1 MIAPIRRLLL
11 AHPRDVFRSQDHV
24 DRGWSE
30 LGFLERP
37 DYMEAVREYDSFA
50 ALLTRLVGEIVYL
63 PVDGGV
69 GLDAIYVQD
78 PVLVTDRGAIL
89 CRMGKTA
96 REGEPAAMGAFLATM
111 GVPVVGEIAAPGCVE
126 GGDVLW
132 LDPRTLAVGQGY
144 RTNSEGIRQLRAL
157 LGDAVD
163 ELVVVPL
170 PHWRG
175 PASCL
180 HLMSF
185 ISLID
190 RDLALVYSP
199 LMPVPFRESLLD
211 RGFRLVEV
219 PDQELDSL
227 GCNVLA
233 VAPRVCVM
241 VEGNP
246 RTKELLEAAGAEVHT
261 FEGREICVKGEG
273 GPTCLT
279 LPLQRA

>member
-1 MIAPIRRLLL
+1 M
-11 AHPRDVFRSQDHV
+11 
-24 DRGWSE
+24 
-30 LGFLERP
+30 
-37 DYMEAVREYDSFA
+37 
-50 ALLTRLVGEIVYL
+50 
-63 PVDGGV
+63 
-69 GLDAIYVQD
+69 
-78 PVLVTDRGAIL
+78 
-89 CRMGKTA
+89 
-96 REGEPAAMGAFLATM
+96 
-111 GVPVVGEIAAPGCVE
+111 
-126 GGDVLW
+126 LW

-144 RTNSEGIRQLRAL
+144 RTNAEGIRQLRAL

-163 ELVVVPL
+163 AVEVVPL

-199 LMPVPFRESLLD
+199 LMPVPFRESLLA
-211 RGFRLVEV
+211 RGFTLVEV
-219 PDQELDSL
+219 PDQEFDTL

-233 VAPRVCVM
+233 IAPRVCVM

-246 RTKELLEAAGAEVHT
+246 RTKALLEEAGAQVHT
-261 FEGREICVKGEG
+261 FKGLEICIKGEG

-279 LPLQRA
+279 RPLLRG